1 MESSI
6 ILTPALY
13 KKKLESTIP
22 KLTHASGNLTMA
34 QFFELMFYTLDIEK
48 PGLVFAP
55 AWPQYLVPST
65 PEYKKTMENPTD
77 MWMDTVTYMVTRE
90 EPGSVGG
97 DKQPFGGRR
106 EVVPRFRENK
116 NFVAD
121 GKSLQVY
128 GQWFDVLLQFDL
140 WTLTNWESENL
151 KVWFKRFMMT
161 HRNFFKDMGLSD
173 ILFWWGGRDNVSSQL
188 NNLLHLRTVVYWLRT
203 EELSTETDFNL
214 QELKIKLKSIM
225 E

>member
-106 EVVPRFRENK
+106 EVVPRFRETR

-140 WTLTNWESENL
+140 WTLTNWEST
-151 KVWFKRFMMT
+151 RIS
-161 HRNFFKDMGLSD
+161 GL
-173 ILFWWGGRDNVSSQL
+173 R
-188 NNLLHLRTVVYWLRT
+188 
-203 EELSTETDFNL
+203 
-214 QELKIKLKSIM
+214 SI
-225 E
+225 